1 MSIQNSVI
9 SGNVGNNP
17 TFTNVSRKDGSSVPV
32 CNFSLASSDYKRTVD
47 DAGNVKFDQIGE
59 TVWFDCRLWGA
70 KAEKLTKT
78 LQKGMPVVV
87 LSRSISLRKTKT
99 EKDGQ
104 EQEYKNLVVD
114 ADDVLVSLLANRV
127 EEVKLRPAKEG
138 DAPDTA
144 SESDIPF

>member
-1 MSIQNSVI
+1 MSIQNPVI
-9 SGNVGNNP
+9 NGNVGNNP
-17 TFTNVSRKDGSSVPV
+17 TFTNVSRKDGSTVPV

-47 DAGNVKFDQIGE
+47 DAGNVKYDQLGE

-70 KAEKLTKT
+70 KAEKLTKM

-87 LSRSISLRKTKT
+87 LARSISLRKT
-99 EKDGQ
+99 EKDG
-104 EQEYKNLVVD
+104 QEYKNLVVD

-127 EEVKLRPAKEG
+127 ETVTLRPAKEG
-138 DAPDTA
+138 EAPDTANTA

>member
-87 LSRSISLRKTKT
+87 LSRSISLRKT

-104 EQEYKNLVVD
+104 EYKNWVVD

-144 SESDIPF
+144 NTASESDMPF

>member
-1 MSIQNSVI
+1 MY
-9 SGNVGNNP
+9 
-17 TFTNVSRKDGSSVPV
+17 
-32 CNFSLASSDYKRTVD
+32 LARTVLPFHYKRTVD
-47 DAGNVKFDQIGE
+47 DAGHVKFDQIGE
-59 TVWFDCRLWGA
+59 TVWFDCRLWGV

-87 LSRSISLRKTKT
+87 LSRSISLRKT
-99 EKDGQ
+99 EKDG
-104 EQEYKNLVVD
+104 QEYKNLVVD

-144 SESDIPF
+144 NTASESDMPF

>member
-47 DAGNVKFDQIGE
+47 DAGHVKFDQIGE

-70 KAEKLTKT
+70 KAEKLTKV

-87 LSRSISLRKTKT
+87 LSRSISLRKT
-99 EKDGQ
+99 EKDG
-104 EQEYKNLVVD
+104 QEYKNLVVD

-127 EEVKLRPAKEG
+127 EEVKLRPVKEG